1 MRMLIKALI
10 LPPGLQLLM
19 LAVGLVLTAKSSA
32 SLRLK
37 RLGYGFI
44 LGGFLSMLFFS
55 LPVSVAALFEGLEI
69 YPPLTDA
76 QVKEFEG
83 QAIVV
88 LSGGIAR
95 GAPEW
100 GRDVSASHTALRL
113 RYGVKLYRQYQLPLL
128 LSGGAV
134 YAGAVP
140 EAEVMG
146 RDLSSDFQVSA
157 EWLEVSSRNTWEN
170 AQYSAELLAQHNIK
184 RVILVTD
191 AWHMRRAVGAF
202 EHFGMEVLPAPTGF
216 KQGNKISFVRHLLPS
231 SSSLSDARMGL
242 HEYGGLIYYW
252 WLAND

>member
-19 LAVGLVLTAKSSA
+19 LAVGLVLTAKSST

-37 RLGYGFI
+37 RVGYGLI
-44 LGGFLSMLFFS
+44 LSGFLSMLFFS
-55 LPVSVAALFEGLEI
+55 LPVSVAVLFKGLEI
-69 YPPLTDA
+69 YPTVTDQ
-76 QVKEFEG
+76 QVEEFEG
-83 QAIVV
+83 QAIVI
-88 LSGGIAR
+88 LSGGIVR

-113 RYGVKLYRQYQLPLL
+113 RYGVKLYRQYKLPLL

-134 YAGAVP
+134 FDGAVP

-146 RDLSSDFQVSA
+146 RDLNSDFQVPV
-157 EWLEVSSRNTWEN
+157 EWLEISSRNTWEN
-170 AQYSAELLAQHNIK
+170 AQYSAELLAQQKIS

-202 EHFGMEVLPAPTGF
+202 EHFGVKVLPAPTGF
-216 KQGNKISFVRHLLPS
+216 KHGNKISWVRHLFPS
-231 SSSLSDARMGL
+231 SSSLSDTRMGL

-252 WLAND
+252 WLANY